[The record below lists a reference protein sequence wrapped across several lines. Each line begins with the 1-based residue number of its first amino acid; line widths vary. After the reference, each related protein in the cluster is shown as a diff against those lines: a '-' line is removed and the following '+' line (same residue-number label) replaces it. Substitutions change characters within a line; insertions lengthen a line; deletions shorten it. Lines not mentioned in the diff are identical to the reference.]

1 VETVGRTADVT
12 EISGSRTSTRR
23 AVYDEPGRRAHDI
36 MRFVYAFLGLL
47 LAAYLISWLFRTQ
60 SSSPLDDWCVGGFE
74 VVAAGLCIAKAVP
87 RRPGRAMPLILGVA
101 LLSWALGDIVLAIES
116 LGGAEPPTPSF
127 ADAFYVAFYPLAYV
141 AIVIFMRGQVR
152 RLSTPSWLDGAVAA
166 AGAAA
171 VCAAFEFE
179 RILHSTGGD
188 KLATVTNLVY
198 PIGDLLLF
206 SLVVGGSAIMSGQRK
221 TPLILMAG
229 GIAFNIAGDT
239 ANLFSASAWPAHLGV
254 VLDAMAWPTSLLL
267 LSMSVWF
274 RPRPLNPLVLQKP
287 TGFVIPGLCAASALA
302 VLFVGGLRTVSLV
315 ALYLATATMLLVG
328 IRLLLSM
335 RSMRSLSLERR
346 RLSFTD
352 ELTGL
357 GNRRHLFSVLE
368 AFFADPGT
376 AAEPRMLAFLFVDL
390 DHFKEI
396 NDAFGH
402 SAGDALLTQLGVRLS
417 ACMRDTDLLVRLGG
431 DEFVVLL
438 VDADTTY
445 ATTVA
450 QRITDSLT
458 EPVVLD
464 AVQAR
469 IGASIGIAF
478 APTDATDAASL
489 LWCADVAMY
498 RAKFAGTAFAVY
510 HTDLDEGADHL
521 LLLEELRAAIQQHQL
536 ILHYQPQL
544 DLRTGEIVAVESLL
558 RWDHPHRGLIAPLDF
573 LPLAEEAG
581 LMGAITT
588 LVLSAALAQCAI
600 WRTAD
605 QTLTVAVNISTTD
618 LLDAGFVALVRD
630 LLHHHGVPAEALV
643 LEITETIVISDFDRS
658 EDVIRQLRE
667 LGLVVSIDDFGAG
680 FTSLAY
686 LSSLAVNE
694 LKLDRTFINGLTS
707 GEVGRGRD
715 LVHATIDL
723 GHALG
728 LRVVAEGIEDGFT
741 LELLTALGCDI
752 GQGYFIGRPVP
763 ASQLSFE
770 QLPAR
775 FSMRS

>member
-1 VETVGRTADVT
+1 
-12 EISGSRTSTRR
+12 
-23 AVYDEPGRRAHDI
+23 
-36 MRFVYAFLGLL
+36 MRIVYAFLSLL
-47 LAAYLISWLFRTQ
+47 LAAYLISWLFRAHA
-60 SSSPLDDWCVGGFE
+60 SSPLDDWCVGAFE
-74 VVAAGLCIAKAVP
+74 IIAASLCIAKGVP
-87 RRPGRAMPLILGVA
+87 RRRGRAMPLILGLA
-101 LLSWALGDIVLAIES
+101 LLSWAAGDITLSVES
-116 LGGAEPPTPSF
+116 LGGATPSTPSF
-127 ADAFYVAFYPLAYV
+127 ADAFYVAFYPTAYV

-221 TPLILMAG
+221 TPWILMAG

-254 VLDAMAWPTSLLL
+254 VLDAVAWPTSLLL
-267 LSMSVWF
+267 LSMAVWF
-274 RPRPLNPLVLQKP
+274 RPRPLNPLLLQKP
-287 TGFVIPGLCAASALA
+287 TGFVIPGLCAGSALA
-302 VLFVGGLRTVSLV
+302 VLFVAGLRNVSLV
-315 ALYLATATMLLVG
+315 ALYLATATLVLVG

-335 RSMRSLSLERR
+335 RGMRALSQERR

-357 GNRRHLFSVLE
+357 GNRRHLFSVLD
-368 AFFADPGT
+368 AFFADPGP

-402 SAGDALLTQLGVRLS
+402 SAGDALLSQLGIRLS

-438 VDADTTY
+438 IDADTNY

-458 EPVVLD
+458 QPVVLD

-478 APTDATDAASL
+478 APTHATDAASL

-498 RAKFAGTAFAVY
+498 RAKFAGAPFAVY
-510 HTDLDEGADHL
+510 HTDLDNGADHL
-521 LLLEELRAAIQQHQL
+521 LLLEELKAAIHEHQL

-558 RWDHPHRGLIAPLDF
+558 RWAHPRRGLVPPLEF

-581 LMGAITT
+581 LMSEITS
-588 LVLSAALAQCAI
+588 LVLSAALAQCAT
-600 WRTAD
+600 WRAAGHAV
-605 QTLTVAVNISTTD
+605 TVAVNISTTD
-618 LLDAGFVALVRD
+618 LLDVRFVNLVSD
-630 LLHHHGVPAEALV
+630 LLQRHGVPAEALV
-643 LEITETIVISDFDRS
+643 LEITETIVISDFGRS

-694 LKLDRTFINGLTS
+694 LKLDRTFISGLTS
-707 GEVGRGRD
+707 GDVGRGRD

-728 LRVVAEGIEDGFT
+728 LRVVAEGIEDPVS
-741 LELLTALGCDI
+741 LELLTDLGCDI

-763 ASQLSFE
+763 ADQLIFDRVADGAA
-770 QLPAR
+770 PTR
-775 FSMRS
+775 FSMRP